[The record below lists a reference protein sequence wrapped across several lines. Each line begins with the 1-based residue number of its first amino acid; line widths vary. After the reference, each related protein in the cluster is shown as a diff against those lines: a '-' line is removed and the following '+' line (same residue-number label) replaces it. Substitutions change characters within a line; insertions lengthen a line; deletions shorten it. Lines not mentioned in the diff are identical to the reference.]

1 MISFAH
7 EFSRIITDD
16 TALIRVHS
24 SDSWAIL
31 LLRSLRSFAVNILVA
46 ALQRWVFCGLA
57 FNPWQFAGA
66 E

>member
-16 TALIRVHS
+16 TVLIRVHS

-46 ALQRWVFCGLA
+46 ALQRWVISWLK
-57 FNPWQFAGA
+57 
-66 E
+66 

>member
-16 TALIRVHS
+16 TPLIRVYS
-24 SDSWAIL
+24 TDSWAIL

-46 ALQRWVFCGLA
+46 AMPRRENSRA
-57 FNPWQFAGA
+57 N
-66 E
+66 